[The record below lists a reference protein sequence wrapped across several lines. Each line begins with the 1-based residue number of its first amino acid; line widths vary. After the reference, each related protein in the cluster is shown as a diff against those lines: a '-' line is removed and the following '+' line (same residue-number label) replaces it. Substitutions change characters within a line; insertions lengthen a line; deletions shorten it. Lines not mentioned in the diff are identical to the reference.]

1 MNYLDYR
8 YKSERG
14 YYAPSFIR
22 YVKSYKSQ
30 AVTDNAYMLG
40 GEVRDEKRKP
50 VKFFSVVRVKTFT
63 VDVGGKKISELVRS
77 DIVDL
82 INTAIAENL

>member
-22 YVKSYKSQ
+22 YIKSYKMQ
-30 AVTDNAYMLG
+30 AVTDNAYMLS
-40 GEVRDEKRKP
+40 GEVRDEKRQK
-50 VKFFSVVRVKTFT
+50 VAFYSVVRKKTFT

-77 DIVDL
+77 DIIDL
-82 INTAIAENL
+82 INMAITENL